1 MRTKV
6 AIIGSGPAGLLI
18 GHMLGQAGI
27 ENIIL
32 ESRSRDHV
40 RSRVR
45 AGLLEQETVAL
56 LGRIGV
62 GGRLKA
68 EGIVHDGITIS
79 FDGQRHRIDVKA
91 LTGKEVTLYGQTEV
105 VRDLTDARE
114 TAGAPTVYEAE
125 VMALRDFS
133 TENPRVVYRN
143 NSQEHEITCD
153 FILGCDGFHGISRA
167 CIPERSI
174 QTFERVYPFGW
185 LGVMADVPR
194 ASSDVVY
201 AAHPRGFSL
210 FSMRTPTRSR
220 CYLQVPADDSI
231 ANWSDERFWD
241 ELRLRLDPDTAD
253 AVVAAPSVEKAIAPL
268 RSFVAEPMRFGRLLL
283 AGDAAH
289 IVPPTGAKGLNL
301 AVSDALY
308 LSEALIEHYDEGS
321 DAGLD
326 GYSSRAL
333 ARVWKAERFSWWMT
347 SLLHAFPD
355 QSPFERRVQEAERD
369 YLVASLAARTVLA
382 ENYVGLLH

>member
-6 AIIGSGPAGLLI
+6 AIIGSGPAGLLL
-18 GHMLGQAGI
+18 GHILGQAGI

-32 ESRSRDHV
+32 ESRSRDRV

-56 LGRIGV
+56 LDRIGV
-62 GGRLKA
+62 GRRLKA

-79 FDGQRHRIDVKA
+79 FDGRRHRIDVTA

-114 TAGAPTVYEAE
+114 AAGAPTVYEAE
-125 VMALRDFS
+125 VVALQDFS
-133 TENPRVVYRN
+133 TEKPRVVYRN
-143 NSQEHEITCD
+143 NGQEHELTCD
-153 FILGCDGFHGISRA
+153 FILGCDGFHGISRT

-174 QTFERVYPFGW
+174 QTFERIYPFGW

-201 AAHPRGFSL
+201 AAHSRGFSL

-220 CYLQVPADDSI
+220 CYLQVPADESI
-231 ANWSDERFWD
+231 MNWPDERFWD
-241 ELRLRLDPDTAD
+241 ELRLRLDPETAE
-253 AVVAAPSVEKAIAPL
+253 AVVVAPSVEKAIAPL
-268 RSFVAEPMRFGRLLL
+268 RSFVAEPMRFGRLML

-355 QSPFERRVQEAERD
+355 QDPFARRVQEAERN
-369 YLVASLAARTVLA
+369 YLVASEAARTVLA